1 MPKSIPTAILVW
13 ELWHQERLVY
23 QELYSSQKQ
32 ALAAIK
38 ALKEAYRRELG
49 GYEIM
54 VRADLFDC

>member
-1 MPKSIPTAILVW
+1 MPRAIPTAILVW

-23 QELYSSQKQ
+23 QELYSSQRQ